1 MNEKSY
7 TELMKKGAMKRKK
20 RKETY
25 VLELYID
32 MLLAEIIMN
41 VEKEDL
47 LRKIDTAIDEGN
59 RAAFQHLSHQY
70 RDLMQRF
77 GT

>member
-25 VLELYID
+25 VLDLYID
-32 MLLAEIIMN
+32 MMLAEILMN
-41 VEKEDL
+41 VEKEIL
-47 LRKIDTAIDEGN
+47 IKKIDAAIDEGN
-59 RAAFQHLSHQY
+59 KPVFIKLSKQY
-70 RDLMQRF
+70 KQLIERF